1 MPRLTDFLRG
11 YGPFE
16 QALRQGAAPFV
27 GPAPSVGPAAPLEP
41 AASREA
47 AASLEVVVPSFAHA
61 YLIAGFL
68 QHEPWDRS
76 ATLIVA
82 PNQDAAADLE
92 HELGLY
98 CPDRPVVYLPPRGVW
113 YGSEGEV
120 KPRVAGRRARA
131 VAALDRTVIA
141 ERGAPVVVVE
151 ATTLMEGVVAPIG
164 PPLTVAAG
172 TQIDFEGLTRR
183 LVELG
188 YVRVDQV
195 EDAGDFS
202 VRGGI
207 IDVFP
212 ATARYPVRIE
222 FWGDEVE
229 SLRSFSVYSQRS
241 LGPLETVR
249 LYAAAEGALTKP
261 VSVVS
266 LLPKGARVFLTD
278 PARARARVEAFHSDM
293 TDVLGET
300 AGDRSYAAWP
310 EVETALAVFPTVTL
324 GTLGLTAGDLPLA
337 RPLARPLA
345 QPLTRPSTEAST
357 ERSTQPG
364 ARPPTEPLTQ
374 PPARPPTAPPRQSP
388 AQPPVVI
395 RATSGELPVTNL
407 PEAEEAIRRLVD
419 DGYRVV
425 IAFEQRAEAERAG
438 YVFRRISGSMATAD
452 DVGRGPGVSFLPV
465 PHRRHF
471 VVPDIK
477 LALLTDSLIFPRR
490 HKAVGERRP
499 LAGLELSSF
508 RDLRKGDFVVHEDH
522 GVGRFEGISTKTV
535 AGVTRDYL
543 DLAYR
548 DTDMLYV
555 PHDQIAKV
563 MRYVGAGGASP
574 ALSKLGGKAWEH
586 VKSRVRKAARQV
598 AGELLHLYAVRQATT
613 GHRFSEDG
621 EWQVRFEK
629 AFPYDE
635 TEDQQRAI
643 DSVKDD
649 MESGQPMDRL
659 LCGDV
664 GYGKTEVALRAAFKA
679 SLDSKQTMVL
689 VPTTILAQQHYGTF
703 RERFADFPVKVEM
716 LSRFRSAS
724 EQKRILKDF
733 AEGSVD
739 ILIGTHRLLSQDIG
753 PKDLGLVIVDE
764 EQRFGVGQ
772 KEALRRLKVRVDV
785 LTLSATPIPRTL
797 QMSLSG
803 VRDITVIETPPRD
816 RHPIQTYVGLYDEGM
831 VARAIEREID
841 RGGQVYYLHNRV
853 ETIDRVAA
861 RLRASMPRVR
871 FAVAHGQMPEQ
882 ELERVMLEFLRG
894 DSDVLV
900 TTTIIESGLDIPNA
914 NTLIVERA
922 DLLGLAQLYQ
932 IRGRIG
938 RSARVAHAFLFH
950 PDEAVLTGEAVARLS
965 TLADYTELGSGFKI
979 AMRDLEIRGAGE
991 LLGEE
996 QSGHIAAVGFEMYLS
1011 MLQEAAAELQG
1022 RDVGSEKMPRAEI
1035 GIDAHVPASFIGYE
1049 AARVDLHRR
1058 IASATGLDELAE
1070 LRMELADR
1078 FGEIPE
1084 PVDNL
1089 IFLGEVR
1096 ATLQGLGADALSV
1109 RQSRLV
1115 VTGLTLPPGSREQLR
1130 SRDRRYVYASVQSHL
1145 SLSLRGDERGLRRAV
1160 REVLD
1165 DILALL
1171 GGEGTL

>member
-1 MPRLTDFLRG
+1 MPRLTDFLHG

-16 QALRQGAAPFV
+16 QALHLRGAPAGEAAPRMAT
-27 GPAPSVGPAAPLEP
+27 APE
-41 AASREA
+41 AASPVEVA
-47 AASLEVVVPSFAHA
+47 APSFAHA
-61 YLIAGFL
+61 YLVAGFL
-68 QHEPWDRS
+68 QHQPWNES
-76 ATLIVA
+76 ATLVVA

-113 YGSEGEV
+113 YGSEGEA

-131 VAALDRTVIA
+131 VAALAPVVIA
-141 ERGAPVVVVE
+141 ERGFPVVVVE
-151 ATTLMEGVVAPIG
+151 ATTLMEGVVTPVGAS
-164 PPLTVAAG
+164 LTVATGARF
-172 TQIDFEGLTRR
+172 DFEDLTRR

-188 YVRVDQV
+188 YVRVEQV

-212 ATARYPVRIE
+212 STERYPLRIE

-241 LGPLETVR
+241 LGPLEEAR
-249 LYAAAEGALTKP
+249 LYAAAEGPVARP

-266 LLPKGARVFLTD
+266 LLPTGTHVFLTD
-278 PARARARVEAFHSDM
+278 PARARARVDAFQSDLA
-293 TDVLGET
+293 DVLGEG
-300 AGDRSYAAWP
+300 AGDGSYAAWP
-310 EVETALAVFPTVTL
+310 EVNQALAAFPTVTFSS
-324 GTLGLTAGDLPLA
+324 LGLAAG
-337 RPLARPLA
+337 
-345 QPLTRPSTEAST
+345 E
-357 ERSTQPG
+357 
-364 ARPPTEPLTQ
+364 PTPI
-374 PPARPPTAPPRQSP
+374 A
-388 AQPPVVI
+388 I

-407 PEAEEAIRRLVD
+407 PEAEEAIRRLVA

-438 YVFRRISGSMATAD
+438 YVFRRISGSLATAD
-452 DVGRGPGVSFLPV
+452 AIGRGPGVSFLPV

-471 VVPDIK
+471 VMPDIK
-477 LALLTDSLIFPRR
+477 LALLTDALIFPRR
-490 HKAVGERRP
+490 HKAAGERRP

-522 GVGRFEGISTKTV
+522 GVGRFDGISTKTV
-535 AGVTRDYL
+535 SGVTRDYL

-548 DTDMLYV
+548 DKDMLYV

-563 MRYVGAGGASP
+563 MRYVGAGGTSP
-574 ALSKLGGKAWEH
+574 SLSKLGGKAWEH
-586 VKSRVRKAARQV
+586 LKSRVRKAARQV
-598 AGELLHLYAVRQATT
+598 AGELLHLYAVRQAIT

-621 EWQVRFEK
+621 EWQVRFDK

-635 TEDQQRAI
+635 TDDQLRAI
-643 DSVKDD
+643 DAVKDD

-679 SLDSKQTMVL
+679 SLDSKQVMVL

-716 LSRFRSAS
+716 LSRFRSAP

-733 AEGSVD
+733 SAGSVD
-739 ILIGTHRLLSQDIG
+739 VLIGTHRLLSQDLK

-764 EQRFGVGQ
+764 EQRFGVAQ
-772 KEALRRLKVRVDV
+772 KEALRRLKLRVDV

-831 VARAIEREID
+831 VARAVEREID

-853 ETIDRVAA
+853 ETIDKAA
-861 RLRASMPRVR
+861 MRLRASMPRVR
-871 FAVAHGQMPEQ
+871 FAVAHGQMPER

-894 DSDVLV
+894 DSDALV

-950 PDEAVLTGEAVARLS
+950 PDEAVLTGEAIARLS

-1022 RDVGSEKMPRAEI
+1022 REVGSEKMPRVEI

-1058 IASATGLDELAE
+1058 IASAADLDELAE
-1070 LRMELADR
+1070 LRAELADR
-1078 FGEIPE
+1078 FGEIPV

-1089 IFLGEVR
+1089 IFLGEVG

-1115 VTGLTLPPGSREQLR
+1115 ITGLSLAPGSREQLR
-1130 SRDRRYVYASVQSHL
+1130 SRDQRYVYAPVQGQL
-1145 SLSLRGDERGLRRAV
+1145 SLGFRGDERGLRQTV

-1165 DILALL
+1165 DILALPV
-1171 GGEGTL
+1171 GEGAL

>member
-1 MPRLTDFLRG
+1 MPRLIDFLNG
-11 YGPFE
+11 YPPFE
-16 QALRQGAAPFV
+16 RLLTKATTVATAMTAEV
-27 GPAPSVGPAAPLEP
+27 ACPSHI
-41 AASREA
+41 
-47 AASLEVVVPSFAHA
+47 HA
-61 YLIAGFL
+61 YLAAGL
-68 QHEPWDRS
+68 LHHDPWS
-76 ATLIVA
+76 ASVILVIT
-82 PNQDAAADLE
+82 PSQEAALEME

-98 CPDRPVVYLPPRGVW
+98 CPERPVVYLPPRGVW

-120 KPRVAGRRARA
+120 KPRVVGRRARA
-131 VAALDRTVIA
+131 VGALT
-141 ERGAPVVVVE
+141 PVVAREQGQAIVVVE
-151 ATTLMEGVVAPIG
+151 AASLMEGVVKPVG
-164 PPLTVAAG
+164 PPVTISAG
-172 TQIDFEGLTRR
+172 AHVDFEGLTRS
-183 LVELG
+183 LAALG

-207 IDVFP
+207 VDVFP
-212 ATARYPVRIE
+212 TTERYPVRIE

-241 LGPLETVR
+241 LGPVEQVR
-249 LYAAAEGALTKP
+249 LYAAAEEPGSAP

-266 LLPKGARVFLTD
+266 LLPGGTRVIQTD
-278 PARARARVEAFHSDM
+278 PARARAAVEGFQSDLL
-293 TDVLGET
+293 DVLGDR
-300 AGDRSYAAWP
+300 AGEGSYVAWRQI
-310 EVETALAVFPTVTL
+310 EKALAAL
-324 GTLGLTAGDLPLA
+324 
-337 RPLARPLA
+337 
-345 QPLTRPSTEAST
+345 S
-357 ERSTQPG
+357 
-364 ARPPTEPLTQ
+364 
-374 PPARPPTAPPRQSP
+374 
-388 AQPPVVI
+388 PVVLDSLGSSEQAEESEAGSTF
-395 RATSGELPVTNL
+395 RATSGDLPVTNL

-438 YVFRRISGSMATAD
+438 YMLRRVTGAVGSAG
-452 DVGRGPGVSFLPV
+452 DVGGGPGVTFLPV
-465 PHRRHF
+465 SHRRHF
-471 VVPDIK
+471 VLPDLK
-477 LALLTDSLIFPRR
+477 LALLTDAVIFPRR
-490 HKAVGERRP
+490 HKAVAARRP
-499 LAGLELSSF
+499 LAGLELSTF
-508 RDLRKGDFVVHEDH
+508 RDLRKGDYVVHEDH

-535 AGVTRDYL
+535 AGITRDYL

-548 DTDMLYV
+548 DGDMLYI

-563 MRYVGAGGASP
+563 MRYVGAGGTPP
-574 ALSKLGGKAWEH
+574 ALSKLGGKSWEH
-586 VKSRVRKAARQV
+586 VKSRVRRAARQV
-598 AGELLHLYAVRQATT
+598 AGELLHLYALRQATT
-613 GHRFSEDG
+613 GHRFAEDG

-629 AFPYDE
+629 AFPYEE
-635 TEDQQRAI
+635 TEDQLQAI
-643 DSVKDD
+643 DAVKDD
-649 MESGQPMDRL
+649 MESAQPMDRL

-679 SLDSKQTMVL
+679 TLDGKQVMLL

-716 LSRFRSAS
+716 LSRFRSTA

-733 AEGSVD
+733 GGGRVD
-739 ILIGTHRLLSQDIG
+739 VLIGTHRLLSQDVT

-764 EQRFGVGQ
+764 EQRFGVAQ

-785 LTLSATPIPRTL
+785 LTLTATPIPRTL

-831 VARAIEREID
+831 VKRAIEREVD

-853 ETIDRVAA
+853 DTIDKTAA
-861 RLRASMPRVR
+861 FLRGLMPRVR

-882 ELERVMLEFLRG
+882 DLERVMLEFLRG

-950 PDEAVLTGEAVARLS
+950 PDEAVLTAEAVARLS

-1011 MLQEAAAELQG
+1011 MLQQAAAELQG
-1022 RDVGSEKMPRAEI
+1022 QKMTTEKLPRVEV
-1035 GIDAHVPASFIGYE
+1035 GIDAHVPAGFIGYE

-1058 IASATGLDELAE
+1058 IASAGTRNELEE
-1070 LRMELADR
+1070 LRVELRDR
-1078 FGEIPE
+1078 FGDIPE

-1096 ATLQGLGADALSV
+1096 VTLQELGADSLSL
-1109 RQSRLV
+1109 RQGRLL
-1115 VTGLTLPPGSREQLR
+1115 VTGLTLPSGSRERLR
-1130 SRDRRYVYASVQSHL
+1130 ARDRRYVYAPVQGQL
-1145 SLSLRGDERGLRRAV
+1145 SLGVRGDERGPRETV
-1160 REVLD
+1160 RQVLD
-1165 DILALL
+1165 DILALR
-1171 GGEGTL
+1171 GEEGSA